1 MIPLL
6 ALMLFLMSVYY
17 VLDAYSA
24 TKSAQKVVEEISFK
38 VQARY
43 VFSYALPLVLDLLR
57 KDDPSVDSLQDNWTR
72 ELTFRTERG
81 ELKINIYDEDRFLN
95 LNSVDEGLYGK
106 FFERLLRLLAID
118 PSYKENL
125 LVWTGKSKGTINTD
139 YPIKRAPLDAKEELY
154 YMGFDKQDLL
164 GKELG
169 GKFYPGLL
177 ELTTVDSK
185 GKVNINTAN
194 LYVLMALDQRI
205 DETLAS
211 KIIERRNREP
221 FKKPEDL
228 LMVDGMT
235 LDILYNI
242 RDLIDVKSSTFHIKM
257 ELRSGERSAVFE
269 VVYDRQAD
277 KILYKKLL

>member
-1 MIPLL
+1 
-6 ALMLFLMSVYY
+6 

-24 TKSAQKVVEEISFK
+24 TKSAQKVVEEVSYK
-38 VQARY
+38 VQASY
-43 VFSYALPLVLDLLR
+43 VFSYALPLVLDLLKR
-57 KDDPSVDSLQDNWTR
+57 DDPSVDSLQDSWAK

-81 ELKINIYDEDRFLN
+81 ELRITIYDEERFLN
-95 LNSVDEGLYGK
+95 LNSVDEGPYGK

-125 LVWTGKSKGTINTD
+125 LVWTGKSKGTIETE

-177 ELTTVDSK
+177 GLTTVDSK
-185 GKVNINTAN
+185 GKVNINTAS

-211 KIIERRNREP
+211 KIMERRNREP
-221 FKKPEDL
+221 FKRSEDL

>member
-6 ALMLFLMSVYY
+6 ALMLFLMSTYY
-17 VLDAYSA
+17 ALDAYSA
-24 TKSAQKVVEEISFK
+24 TKSAQRVVEEVSFK
-38 VQARY
+38 VQASY

-57 KDDPSVDSLQDNWTR
+57 KDDPSVDSLQDNWAR
-72 ELTFRTERG
+72 ELTFRTDRG
-81 ELKINIYDEDRFLN
+81 ELRITIYDEDRFLN
-95 LNSVDEGLYGK
+95 LNSVDEGPYGK

-177 ELTTVDSK
+177 ELTTVDSR
-185 GKVNINTAN
+185 GKVNINTAS

-205 DETLAS
+205 DESLAS
-211 KIIERRNREP
+211 KIMERRNREP

-242 RDLIDVKSSTFHIKM
+242 KDLIDVKSSTFHIKM
-257 ELRSGERSAVFE
+257 ELRSRERSAVFE

>member
-6 ALMLFLMSVYY
+6 ALMLFLMSAYY
-17 VLDAYSA
+17 VLDAYSTA
-24 TKSAQKVVEEISFK
+24 KSVQKVVEEVYFK
-38 VQARY
+38 VQASY
-43 VFSYALPLVLDLLR
+43 VFSYALPLILDLLKR
-57 KDDPSVDSLQDNWTR
+57 DDPSVDSLQDSWAQ

-81 ELKINIYDEDRFLN
+81 ELRITIYDEERFLN
-95 LNSVDEGLYGK
+95 LNSVDEGPYGK

-154 YMGFDKQDLL
+154 YTGFDKQDLL

-177 ELTTVDSK
+177 GLTTVDSK
-185 GKVNINTAN
+185 GKVNINTAS

-205 DETLAS
+205 DETLAN
-211 KIIERRNREP
+211 KIMERRNREP

-242 RDLIDVKSSTFHIKM
+242 SDLIDVKSSTFHIKM

>member
-6 ALMLFLMSVYY
+6 ALMLFLMSTYY

-24 TKSAQKVVEEISFK
+24 TKSARRVVEEVSFK
-38 VQARY
+38 VQASY
-43 VFSYALPLVLDLLR
+43 VFFYTLPFVLDLLR
-57 KDDPSVDSLQDNWTR
+57 KDDPSVDSLQDSWAK

-81 ELKINIYDEDRFLN
+81 ELRITIYDEDRFLN
-95 LNSVDEGLYGK
+95 LNSVDEGPYGR

-154 YMGFDKQDLL
+154 YMGFDKRDLL

>member
-6 ALMLFLMSVYY
+6 ALMLFLMSAYY
-17 VLDAYSA
+17 VLDAYST
-24 TKSAQKVVEEISFK
+24 TKSAQKVVEEVSFK
-38 VQARY
+38 VQASY
-43 VFSYALPLVLDLLR
+43 VFFYTLPFVLDLLKR
-57 KDDPSVDSLQDNWTR
+57 DDPSVDSLQDSWAR
-72 ELTFRTERG
+72 ELTFGTERG
-81 ELKINIYDEDRFLN
+81 ELIITIYDEDRFLN
-95 LNSVDEGLYGK
+95 LNSVDEGPYGK

-139 YPIKRAPLDAKEELY
+139 YPIKRATLDAKEELY
-154 YMGFDKQDLL
+154 YMGFDMQDLL

-177 ELTTVDSK
+177 GLTTVDSK
-185 GKVNINTAN
+185 GKVNINTAS

-211 KIIERRNREP
+211 KIMERRNREP
-221 FKKPEDL
+221 FKRPEDL

-242 RDLIDVKSSTFHIKM
+242 RDLIDVKSFTFRIKM

-269 VVYDRQAD
+269 VVYDRQSD